1 MLFHTEL
8 LYLLEIKDKNKIMK
22 NLNNFFEKAHLFKVW
37 LVIYPIL
44 ILFISSL
51 VYGLDYFSGEENL
64 FTNNFNYL
72 KFGVLIGMIFSWM
85 FILMISMSRKS
96 IIFWDYAKYLEELVD
111 RTNTKEVLEKIWYNE
126 FNELVN
132 KCQGGAQIGEVRR
145 LKTMIQ
151 TKYNCIKE

>member
-1 MLFHTEL
+1 
-8 LYLLEIKDKNKIMK
+8 MK
-22 NLNNFFEKAHLFKVW
+22 ALNNFFEKAHLFKVW

-44 ILFISSL
+44 IFFISSL
-51 VYGLDYFSGEENL
+51 FYGLESLSGEKIFTDNL
-64 FTNNFNYL
+64 NYL
-72 KFGVLIGMIFSWM
+72 KFGVLMGMVFSWM
-85 FILMISMSRKS
+85 FVSMISISRKS
-96 IIFWDYAKYLEELVD
+96 TIFWNYAEYLEELVD
-111 RTNTKEVLEKIWYNE
+111 RTNTEEVLEKIWYNE

>member
-1 MLFHTEL
+1 
-8 LYLLEIKDKNKIMK
+8 MK
-22 NLNNFFEKAHLFKVW
+22 TLNNFFEKAHLFKVW

-44 ILFISSL
+44 ILFISSS
-51 VYGLDYFSGEENL
+51 VYGLDYFSGKETL

-72 KFGVLIGMIFSWM
+72 KFGVLMGMIFSWM
-85 FILMISMSRKS
+85 FVLMISMSRKS
-96 IIFWDYAKYLEELVD
+96 IIFWNYAEYLEELVD
-111 RTNTKEVLEKIWYNE
+111 RTNTKEALEKIWYNE

>member
-1 MLFHTEL
+1 
-8 LYLLEIKDKNKIMK
+8 MK
-22 NLNNFFEKAHLFKVW
+22 TLNNFFEKAHLFKVW

-44 ILFISSL
+44 IIFISSL
-51 VYGLDYFSGEENL
+51 FYGLEYLSGERIITDNL
-64 FTNNFNYL
+64 NYL
-72 KFGVLIGMIFSWM
+72 KFGVLMGMVSSWM
-85 FILMISMSRKS
+85 AVIMISMSRKS
-96 IIFWDYAKYLEELVD
+96 TIFWNYAEYLEELVD
-111 RTNTKEVLEKIWYNE
+111 KTDSKEGLEKIWHNE